1 MGTAERSW
9 SRGRVA
15 LVGGTAFCVS
25 LLAGQ
30 GSAIAMAGA
39 FILAGELHRAAGDYE
54 AAFSRYQGQL
64 DAFVRRK
71 QRSTLKFAGTFAPK
85 SQFFYGGTKRNHE
98 SAENRLDRGFRG
110 PPNQQSV
117 VEVCPA
123 VWIACTH
130 KNMRDRS
137 DTDRERCYLAPALG
151 WPVPNPIDLESP
163 LVDSFCSD
171 CTR

>member
-1 MGTAERSW
+1 VLLSWAVQHSVFRS
-9 SRGRVA
+9 SRGKVRQSQWLEPSFWQVSCTA
-15 LVGGTAFCVS
+15 LLVIMKRRFPDTRGSLMHLCGEATIYPEICRHFCS
-25 LLAGQ
+25 E
-30 GSAIAMAGA
+30 IA
-39 FILAGELHRAAGDYE
+39 
-54 AAFSRYQGQL
+54 
-64 DAFVRRK
+64 V
-71 QRSTLKFAGTFAPK
+71 
-85 SQFFYGGTKRNHE
+85 FYGGTKRNHE

-117 VEVCPA
+117 VVVCPA